1 MLKRVA
7 LTGVA
12 VVLSGLAV
20 SPTAIGQGG
29 IAASAK
35 LTTTIDGRKVL
46 PLKVRWLA
54 HPPGKA
60 SAVAEVRFLIDGKPS
75 WIEHGKPFNYGS
87 DDIHGHL
94 GWLVTSFLS
103 PGRHR
108 FTTQARLKSGRTL
121 TDTVIARVLE
131 APAPPAALA
140 GHWRRTLTD
149 DDLKTLNPALVGAI
163 PTGTWDLV
171 FDRVGAW
178 DLDPQGTGVIEHVV
192 IHDSA
197 MTIDAPIQIAP
208 LINNRTGVSRY
219 GHHDIGTF
227 FCREDGPVGTYTW
240 SVAGNQLT
248 LTPTVEPCILRHAVW
263 STTWTRVG

>member
-29 IAASAK
+29 IAASTK

-60 SAVAEVRFLIDGKPS
+60 SAVAEVRFLIDGKLS

-131 APAPPAALA
+131 ALAPPAALA
-140 GHWRRTLTD
+140 GRWRRTLTD
-149 DDLKTLNPALVGAI
+149 DDLKTLNPALVGAV

-178 DLDPQGTGVIEHVV
+178 DLDPQGTGLIEHVV

-248 LTPTVEPCILRHAVW
+248 LTPTVEPCLLRQAVW